1 MRKNLLVLF
10 SLVFM
15 TFLAAAA
22 FAADTDNPEAN
33 KLNVNTASAE
43 ELAKVPGITPE
54 IAKAIVAYRE
64 EMGDIQNLD
73 ELTEV
78 KGINKELL
86 GKLKEFISTDAI
98 AGSECTC

>member
-1 MRKNLLVLF
+1 MRKNLLILF
-10 SLVFM
+10 SLMFM
-15 TFLAAAA
+15 TFIAAAA
-22 FAADTDNPEAN
+22 FAADAANPEAN

-78 KGINKELL
+78 KGISKELL